1 MKDAFYGID
10 IGSIS
15 TKGVII
21 DGNNNILAQD
31 YLMTHGNP
39 IDAVKRLTK
48 PWKTNLTKKTI
59 K

>member
-21 DGNNNILAQD
+21 DADNNILAQD

-48 PWKTNLTKKTI
+48 SLEDQFDKENY
-59 K
+59 